1 MKEPNGVGRMWSLYK
16 MGGIT
21 PAIASML
28 GSQHA
33 QQMAQI
39 RNMNREQRRTSVL
52 DTPLDELD
60 IVVFDLETTGFQPN
74 NGDEIISF
82 GAVSVRN
89 GEVVEEESFYSLVN
103 PKRIIPPKI
112 TELTAISD
120 DMVQHASD
128 LIKVLSDFMSF
139 IGKRVLVAHASGHD
153 KQFLNQ
159 ALWRTS
165 KTNLNHRVID
175 TMMLAKW
182 LEPGLEHY
190 DLDTLLLRN
199 NIPIENRHHALSDSI
214 MTAKLW
220 SIYMKKVANKK
231 NIFTLGDLY
240 AYLSQH

>member
-16 MGGIT
+16 MGGFT

-39 RNMNREQRRTSVL
+39 RNMNREQRRTSLL
-52 DTPLDELD
+52 DAPLAELN

-89 GEVVEEESFYSLVN
+89 GEVVEEETYYSLVN
-103 PKRIIPPKI
+103 AKRSIPQKII
-112 TELTAISD
+112 ELTGISD
-120 DMVQHASD
+120 EMIEHAPD

-139 IGKRVLVAHASGHD
+139 VGKRVLVAHASGHD

-165 KTNLNHRVID
+165 KTYLNHRIID

-182 LEPGLEHY
+182 LEPGLEQY
-190 DLDTLLLRN
+190 DLDTLLQRN
-199 NIPIENRHHALSDSI
+199 GISIENRHHALSDSI

-220 SIYMKKVANKK
+220 SVYMKKVANKK
-231 NIFTLGDLY
+231 SIITLGDLY

>member
-33 QQMAQI
+33 HQMAQI
-39 RNMNREQRRTSVL
+39 RNMSRTPRKTSAL
-52 DTPLDELD
+52 DSKLNEME
-60 IVVFDLETTGFQPN
+60 IVVFDLETTGFSTT

-82 GAVSVRN
+82 GAVAVRD
-89 GEVVEEESFYSLVN
+89 GKVLEEECFYSLVN
-103 PKRIIPPKI
+103 PKRTIPPHI
-112 TELTAISD
+112 VELTGVTNE
-120 DMVQHASD
+120 MVEDAPD
-128 LIKVLSDFMSF
+128 LIHVLSAFMQF
-139 IGKRVLVAHASGHD
+139 IGRRVLVAHASGHD

-182 LEPGLEHY
+182 LEPGLVQY
-190 DLDTLLLRN
+190 DLDTLLERH
-199 NIPIENRHHALSDSI
+199 NITIQNRHHALYDSL
-214 MTAKLW
+214 MTAQLW
-220 SIYMKKVANKK
+220 LQYMSKVSEKK
-231 NIFTLGDLY
+231 NIVTLGDLY